1 METEK
6 LKPKQ
11 EAKQMNK
18 IAPFLWFNNNAE
30 EAVAFYCSFFPNSK
44 SSLEKLIAGD
54 VGPWKP
60 GTVATIAFEI
70 EGQELIAFNGGE
82 QPNTQFNEA
91 ISLTVRCEDQAEIDR
106 YWSALTADGGAEIA
120 CGWLK
125 DKFGL
130 RWQIVPRNISQL
142 VSKPAAMQAMM
153 GMKKLD
159 IAALEAAGRS

>member
-1 METEK
+1 MK
-6 LKPKQ
+6 
-11 EAKQMNK
+11 K

-30 EAVAFYCSFFPNSK
+30 EAVALYCSIFANSK
-44 SSLEKLIAGD
+44 SSLEKLVAGD

-70 EGQELIAFNGGE
+70 DGQELIAFNGGPGHE
-82 QPNTQFNEA
+82 FNEA

-106 YWSALTADGGAEIA
+106 YWSALTADGGEEIA

-130 RWQIVPRNISQL
+130 RWQIVPANISQL
-142 VSKPAAMQAMM
+142 LSRPGAMAAMM

-159 IAALEAAGRS
+159 IAALENAG